1 MNRKSLKSE
10 IIRCGTD
17 SEYFIRKY
25 AKIQHPEQGLIS
37 FDTFDYQ
44 SDLLKTYQD
53 NRFVVILKSR
63 QLGISEIT
71 AAYAT
76 WLMLFHRDKNILVVA
91 TKKDVA
97 RNIIRKV
104 KTLIQNLPPWLL
116 ITEVQTDNVFSIE
129 FSNGSRIKAASTKK
143 DAGRSEAL
151 SLLIIDEA
159 AHVEGMEQLWTGLRP
174 TVAAGGK
181 VFVLSTPNGIG
192 NLFHKLYMEA
202 DLRENEFA
210 PVKLMW
216 WLHPARQENL
226 RPDPMRPGFMTSTW
240 FENECRE
247 MSARE
252 IAQEYEC
259 NFNASGDNVISPEM
273 LDYMEKETVMIPI
286 SFEYLDRNMHIFENY
301 TPGNTYFVTA
311 DVARGDGKDGSGA
324 HFWNANT
331 MEQVAEYYGKVP
343 TDEFARILCSY
354 GKDYGNAL
362 LVVENNTIGLS
373 VLRDIQLLEYPN
385 VYYSAKGD
393 LKPGRVINTGLVD
406 PHITELVPGFTT
418 SPKTRPLMLAKLE
431 EFIRNRKVTFRS
443 RRLIDE
449 LRKFVWHNGRPEA
462 MRGYNDD
469 LTMGAA
475 LGCWIKDTFLTSNF
489 MTVEINKTMLDLMTH
504 ETRDNTMIPGATKD
518 PRFVRQ
524 NERAHQHRYSR
535 QTPYQLH
542 IAPGVIEDLG
552 WLITRK

>member
-25 AKIQHPEQGLIS
+25 AKIQHPDLGLIP

-76 WLMLFHRDKNILVVA
+76 WMMLFHRDKNILVVA

-116 ITEVQTDNVFSIE
+116 ITEVTTDNVFSME

-159 AHVEGMEQLWTGLRP
+159 AHVEGMDQLWTGLRP

-181 VFVLSTPNGIG
+181 VFVLSTPNGVG
-192 NLFHKLYMEA
+192 NMFHRLYSEA

-216 WLHPARQENL
+216 WLHPGRQKNL
-226 RPDPMRPGFMTSTW
+226 RPDPMRPGFMTSDW

-247 MSARE
+247 LSSRE

-259 NFNASGDNVISPEM
+259 NFNASGDNMISSEI
-273 LDYMEKETVMIPI
+273 LDLMEKEDVQIPV
-286 SFEYLDRNMHIFENY
+286 SFEYLDRNMHIFQSCVAG
-301 TPGNTYFVTA
+301 TTYFVTA
-311 DVARGDGKDGSGA
+311 DVARGDGRDGSGA
-324 HFWNANT
+324 HFWNAST

-343 TDEFARILCSY
+343 TDEFARILCTY
-354 GKDYGNAL
+354 GQKYNNGL
-362 LVVENNTIGLS
+362 LVVENNTIGLA

-393 LKPGRVINTGLVD
+393 MKPGRVINTALMD

-431 EFIRNRKVTFRS
+431 EYIRTQKVKFRS
-443 RRLIDE
+443 KRLIEE
-449 LRKFVWHNGRPEA
+449 LRKFVWHNGRAEA

-469 LTMGAA
+469 LTMAAA
-475 LGCWIKDTFLTSNF
+475 LGCWIKDTFLSSNF
-489 MTVEINKTMLDLMTH
+489 MTAEINKMLLEMTSQ

-524 NERAHQHRYSR
+524 NERSHQHRYSR